1 MDPLSKEKM
10 VKALD
15 RLNEVIP
22 KKLTLIVGYD
32 QDKFAEKHH
41 YTQRPIEPALKAV
54 EGAISTTAQLLDL
67 MSEDDWKRAGEHS
80 ETGPYSA
87 ETWLQIYAVHAQTHA
102 EQIRESR
109 AAFKEGK

>member
-1 MDPLSKEKM
+1 MHHLADSEM
-10 VKALD
+10 TSAI
-15 RLNEVIP
+15 RLRRLLVENQPYIH
-22 KKLTLIVGYD
+22 GYD
-32 QDKFAEKHH
+32 QDKFAEKLH
-41 YTQRPIEPALKAV
+41 YSQRPIEPALKAV